1 MFTGKTLG
9 FLTVQLPD
17 EDNRYIF
24 SSEVS
29 IPLLEGG
36 LLYRGAFSPVD
47 ASDVMDVLVFANK
60 SVLDMAHVDQ
70 EGVSEYVITLDIGN
84 LNEQFNVSC
93 TTAPEDPQQFYGLV
107 ENTLT
112 NKRAKFNYKDIRE
125 PLVIGTTVL
134 IVVGIA
140 AVMCATNQ
148 IIGYFANR
156 ECRKVRVSYN
166 FKFWGKENQ
175 QLGCV
180 VECLE

>member
-70 EGVSEYVITLDIGN
+70 EGVGEYVITLDIGK

-93 TTAPEDPQQFYGLV
+93 MTAPEDPQQFYGLV

-112 NKRAKFNYKDIRE
+112 NKRAKFN
-125 PLVIGTTVL
+125 
-134 IVVGIA
+134 
-140 AVMCATNQ
+140 
-148 IIGYFANR
+148 
-156 ECRKVRVSYN
+156 
-166 FKFWGKENQ
+166 
-175 QLGCV
+175 
-180 VECLE
+180 